1 MSTHEPPEQPPAEDA
16 EAPDEPTGKDRV
28 VDALRRPWSRGQAIV
43 GVLLAVL
50 GFAAVVQVRAND
62 ADDNFTGARQGDLI
76 ALINTLSQATD
87 RARVELADLRR
98 TRDSLLDD
106 TEATRTALS
115 VARQRAEVL
124 GILAGTVPA
133 IGPGVRITV
142 DADPGDIGTDQILNG
157 LQELRDSGAE
167 AVEIN
172 DTVRLVAS
180 SYIEDSPNQGL
191 LVDGVPIDPPFVI
204 DAIGEPATLTTAL
217 TFPGGFIVEIE
228 QVGGLVE
235 VEESERIEIASVREV
250 PTTRYAQPVTEE

>member
-1 MSTHEPPEQPPAEDA
+1 MSTPTDQQEPP
-16 EAPDEPTGKDRV
+16 EPTGKERAV
-28 VDALRRPWSRGQAIV
+28 EALRRPWSRGQVVV

-62 ADDNFTGARQGDLI
+62 ADENFTGARQGDLI

-142 DADPGDIGTDQILNG
+142 EAEPGTIGTDQILNG

-167 AVEIN
+167 AIEIN

-180 SYIEDSPNQGL
+180 SSIQDSPNEGL

-204 DAIGEPATLTTAL
+204 DAIGEPTTLTTAL

-235 VEESERIEIASVREV
+235 VEEVERIEIASVRDV
-250 PTTRYAQPVTEE
+250 PSTRYAVPVPEE

>member
-1 MSTHEPPEQPPAEDA
+1 MSTQKQQEHDAPEPS
-16 EAPDEPTGKDRV
+16 GKDRAV
-28 VDALRRPWSRGQAIV
+28 ETLRRPWSRGQLLV

-50 GFAAVVQVRAND
+50 GFAAVVQVRATD
-62 ADDNFTGARQGDLI
+62 ADENFTGARQGDLI
-76 ALINTLSQATD
+76 ALINNLSQATD
-87 RARVELADLRR
+87 RARVELAELRS

-106 TEATRTALS
+106 TEARQTALA

-133 IGPGVRITV
+133 IGPGIRITV

-167 AVEIN
+167 AIEVN

-180 SYIEDSPNQGL
+180 SYIEDSPTQGL

-204 DAIGEPATLTTAL
+204 DAIGEPTTLRTAL

-235 VEESERIEIASVREV
+235 VEEAERIEIASTREV
-250 PTTRYAQPVTEE
+250 PSTRYAEPVPEE